1 MVKEIYEIGCIV
13 LPFKNS
19 INIGN
24 ERELRT
30 DKIIIKFRTVED
42 RDVFYRKYHVNLC
55 TRSYNFL
62 VGQSGL
68 TIKGVPVYVESLGE
82 PEEMLW

>member
-1 MVKEIYEIGCIV
+1 VV

-30 DKIIIKFRTVED
+30 DKIIIKFRTIED
-42 RDVFYRKYHVNLC
+42 RDSFYKKYHVNLC
-55 TRSYNFL
+55 KRAVSIFL
-62 VGQSGL
+62 GSS
-68 TIKGVPVYVESLGE
+68 TFNIKGVPIYV
-82 PEEMLW
+82 